1 MDATVTIGAITA
13 AANRAAWTPANDIAQ
28 SQILVLDADPM
39 TRDALSRYL
48 GDHGFGVQAGQQGGD
63 ADGVPL
69 AGSID
74 LVIVIVN
81 AHGRAESCLKLC
93 RRFHDADTP
102 RLILAGDFDDTD
114 CILALELG
122 ADDCLRAPYTHRELL
137 ARIRA
142 VLRHGRS
149 DLAAAGPG
157 LRRFMGLTFDF
168 RRPVLVP
175 LEGPVIALTP
185 GEFALLRVFLIN
197 PGRVLSRD
205 ELLDKARGETEVFD
219 RVIDVQISRLRQK
232 LAHHAAD
239 QAIRTHRHAGYQFVA
254 SLQ

>member
-1 MDATVTIGAITA
+1 MDMATA
-13 AANRAAWTPANDIAQ
+13 AGSMAADANRAAWTPANDIAQ
-28 SQILVLDADPM
+28 NQILVLDADPVR
-39 TRDALSRYL
+39 RDALSRYL
-48 GDHGFGVQAGQQGGD
+48 GVHGFGVQVAQPGAG
-63 ADGVPL
+63 AEGVPP
-69 AGSID
+69 AGSVD
-74 LVIVIVN
+74 LVIAN
-81 AHGRAESCLKLC
+81 APDQAETSLNLC

-149 DLAAAGPG
+149 GLAASLPG
-157 LRRFMGLTFDF
+157 QRRFLGLTFDF

-175 LEGPVIALTP
+175 FEGPVIALTP
-185 GEFALLRVFLIN
+185 GEFTLMRVFLTN

-205 ELLDKARGETEVFD
+205 ELLDKARGETDVFD
-219 RVIDVQISRLRQK
+219 RVVDVQISRLRQK
-232 LAHHAAD
+232 LAYYAAD

-254 SLQ
+254 KVQ

>member
-1 MDATVTIGAITA
+1 MDMATATGPIGAGEG
-13 AANRAAWTPANDIAQ
+13 RAPWPPANDVAQ
-28 SQILVLDADPM
+28 GQILVLDADPVR
-39 TRDALSRYL
+39 RDGLSRYL
-48 GDHGFGVQAGQQGGD
+48 SDHGFGVQADQRDGGVD
-63 ADGVPL
+63 AVSL
-69 AGSID
+69 AGLVD
-74 LVIVIVN
+74 LVIVN
-81 AHGRAESCLKLC
+81 AHGGAETCLSLC
-93 RRFHDADTP
+93 RRFHDTDTP

-137 ARIRA
+137 ARVRA

-149 DLAAAGPG
+149 DLAASLPG
-157 LRRFMGLTFDF
+157 QRRFLGLTFDF

-175 LEGPVIALTP
+175 FEGPVIALTP
-185 GEFALLRVFLIN
+185 GEFGLLRVFLTN

-254 SLQ
+254 RVQ